1 MLPRVATLRGA
12 HVLSGWTETLGI
24 ASGWDAVFVLLDI
37 AIVYT
42 LVYQILLLIRGTRAV
57 QMLVG
62 LLLIIFGF
70 FVSQDEYLG
79 LSTLHWLLDKF
90 IGSFI
95 LVVVVLFQND
105 IRRALSSFG
114 RSSMFSNLS
123 SGQGAQLVEELV
135 RAAVLL
141 SRNRIGGLMVLER
154 GGDLSQF
161 AEEGIALDALV
172 THQAIYAAFNPAN
185 ANPLHDGAMLIRG
198 DRIVAAGCFLPLS
211 TNPRI
216 DKALGTRHRAAIGLT
231 EDNDAVVLV
240 VSEETGTISV
250 ATGGRLERDLD
261 ANALRDALQSLLTTA
276 QDAVAARG
284 KGRRASA

>member
-1 MLPRVATLRGA
+1 MLAGLTDA
-12 HVLSGWTETLGI
+12 LGI
-24 ASGWDAVFVLLDI
+24 ASVWDLALAIVDFVL
-37 AIVYT
+37 VYT

-105 IRRALSSFG
+105 IRRALSSVG
-114 RSSMFSNLS
+114 RSSLFNSLS

-135 RAAVLL
+135 RAAVML
-141 SRNRIGGLMVLER
+141 SRNRIGALVVLER
-154 GGDLSQF
+154 DGDLKQF
-161 AEEGIALDALV
+161 ADEGITLDAIV
-172 THQAIYAAFNPAN
+172 THEAIYAAFNPAN

-240 VSEETGTISV
+240 VSEETGTISI

-261 ANALRDALQSLLTTA
+261 ANALRDQMQSLLTSGKA
-276 QDAVAARG
+276 DARSVRRSPRG
-284 KGRRASA
+284 AKA

>member
-1 MLPRVATLRGA
+1 MLAGLTDA
-12 HVLSGWTETLGI
+12 LGI
-24 ASGWDAVFVLLDI
+24 ASVWDLALAVVDFV
-37 AIVYT
+37 IVYT

-62 LLLIIFGF
+62 LLLIIFGY

-95 LVVVVLFQND
+95 LVIVVLFQND

-114 RSSMFSNLS
+114 RSSLFSSLS

-141 SRNRIGGLMVLER
+141 SRNRIGALIVLER
-154 GGDLSQF
+154 DGDLTQF
-161 AEEGIALDALV
+161 ADEGIPLDAVV
-172 THQAIYAAFNPAN
+172 THETIYATFNPAN

-240 VSEETGTISV
+240 VSEETGTISL
-250 ATGGRLERDLD
+250 ATAGRLERDLD
-261 ANALRDALQSLLTTA
+261 ANTLRDQMQTMLTSGKA
-276 QDAVAARG
+276 EVRG
-284 KGRRASA
+284 VHRTRRRTSA